1 MLTCFNLLNVM
12 KRNGVYPYDYM
23 DSFEKFNETKLPP
36 KEDFYSILNDEYI
49 KEEDYKH
56 AKKVWDTFDLKN
68 MGEYH
73 DLYLHT
79 DILLLADVF
88 ENFRK
93 LCLENYGLDPAHY
106 VSSPG
111 LSWDANLKMSGINL
125 ELLTDVDM
133 FQFIERGIRGG
144 ISVITHRHAKANN
157 PYMKFYNPNEE
168 KSYIMYLDAN
178 NLYGW
183 AMSQPLPYRSF
194 KWVKTDKIIE
204 KKRVLDIYMKLTL
217 NIQKG
222 YIIIIM
228 TILVHQR
235 KWL

>member
-1 MLTCFNLLNVM
+1 
-12 KRNGVYPYDYM
+12 
-23 DSFEKFNETKLPP
+23 
-36 KEDFYSILNDEYI
+36 
-49 KEEDYKH
+49 
-56 AKKVWDTFDLKN
+56 
-68 MGEYH
+68 
-73 DLYLHT
+73 
-79 DILLLADVF
+79 
-88 ENFRK
+88 
-93 LCLENYGLDPAHY
+93 
-106 VSSPG
+106 
-111 LSWDANLKMSGINL
+111 MSGINL
-125 ELLTDVDM
+125 ELLTDADM
-133 FQFIERGIRGG
+133 YQFIERGIRGG

>member
-1 MLTCFNLLNVM
+1 
-12 KRNGVYPYDYM
+12 
-23 DSFEKFNETKLPP
+23 
-36 KEDFYSILNDEYI
+36 
-49 KEEDYKH
+49 
-56 AKKVWDTFDLKN
+56 

-79 DILLLADVF
+79 DILLLVDVF

-157 PYMKFYNPNEE
+157 SYMKLYNPDNETI
-168 KSYIMYLDAN
+168 YIMYLDAN

-183 AMSQPLPYRSF
+183 AMSQPLPYRNF
-194 KWVKTDKIIE
+194 KWVKPNADNAPFE
-204 KKRVLDIYMKLTL
+204 KKEGI
-217 NIQKG
+217 G
-222 YIIIIM
+222 YIYEVDLEYPKELHNLHNEYPCAPEKMLITDDMLSKYCKEIKEKIK
-228 TILVHQR
+228 LVVEMF
-235 KWL
+235 KS